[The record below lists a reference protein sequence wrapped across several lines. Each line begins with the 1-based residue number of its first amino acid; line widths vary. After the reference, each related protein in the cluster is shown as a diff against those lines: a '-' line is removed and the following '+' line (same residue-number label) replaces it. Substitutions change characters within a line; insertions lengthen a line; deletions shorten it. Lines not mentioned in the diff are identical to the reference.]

1 MLVHETAGAI
11 RGLQLEPA
19 GLVVACR
26 RIVERHPTSGPL
38 WWFCAS
44 LLTSTD
50 PFRAAVALASD
61 VENDPTPDHLVDLI
75 PPDSTV
81 CVVGWPDLV
90 GDAVMR
96 RGDIHVLVVDADD
109 HSNSFVRRLHRSDI
123 EADLVPPSGVA
134 AAVLAADLV
143 VVEAMAAG
151 ALVDRE
157 ILATPPSRAV
167 ASVAYCS
174 EVPVWLVAGH
184 GRRLPGA
191 LLACMTERI
200 VGERD
205 AWEAAAE
212 SVPLGL
218 FSSVVG
224 PTGAMPA
231 DDADALA
238 AEAPMAYELVR
249 PSPM

>member
-19 GLVVACR
+19 GLVIACR

-44 LLTSTD
+44 LLTSGD
-50 PFRAAVALASD
+50 PFRAAIALASD
-61 VENDPTPDHLVDLI
+61 VENDPTPDRLVELL
-75 PPDSTV
+75 PADSTV

-96 RGDIHVLVVDADD
+96 RGDIRVLVVDADD
-109 HSNSFVRRLHRSDI
+109 HSTSFVRRLRRSDI
-123 EADLVPPSGVA
+123 DAELVPPSGLA
-134 AAVLAADLV
+134 AAALMADVVLVEALAAGNLT
-143 VVEAMAAG
+143 
-151 ALVDRE
+151 DRQV
-157 ILATPPSRAV
+157 LATPPSRAV

-184 GRRLPGA
+184 GRRLPPD

-200 VGERD
+200 VGPRD
-205 AWEAAAE
+205 AWEAVAE

-218 FSSVVG
+218 FGTIIG
-224 PTGAMPA
+224 PTGATPA
-231 DDADALA
+231 DAPTALA
-238 AEAPMAYELVR
+238 AESPMAYELVR